1 MSKAAGADT
10 DPFPPATFA
19 PLRNPTFR
27 TIWLAMQV
35 SSLGWLMQT
44 VAISWLM
51 ATISISDLMVA
62 LVQASSNLPAF
73 ILSVFAGALADNFN
87 RPKVMF
93 AGRCLIVIASAM
105 LTGSV
110 ALGFVDPWM
119 ILGFSFLIAC
129 GGALN
134 DPAWQASVGD
144 IVDRRDVPAAV
155 TLLSVGFNTVRT
167 VGPALGGIVVASFG
181 LLTALAV
188 TTLTYLVPLVT
199 IWRCKWKVRS
209 SPLPREPMRTAIY
222 AGVRFTAMS
231 SEIKAAIARGTLFG
245 LASIAILA
253 LLPLVVR
260 DQLGGGPLAY
270 GTLMAGF
277 GTGAVFGGV
286 CNGMFRRSL
295 SQERIMTLACL
306 ACAACSLCLA
316 LTSSIAVAA
325 VALALGGTGWVTAWS
340 GLGVSVQLASPR
352 WVVGRTISIYYA
364 LTYGGIAAGSWLWGT
379 VAQNHSLAWALEG
392 SAGALLLVAAA
403 GVLFPFR
410 ERRESEPDPLEEFN
424 APAVALNLK
433 LRSGPIVV
441 KVEYLVWEE
450 NVEAFLD
457 LMRQRRYVLSRV
469 GARHWTLQRNLQ
481 EPTLWTETFRTPTW
495 TDYLRLNHRLTDA
508 DKELDERVCQLH
520 AGELP
525 PLMTLLI
532 ERPTRPP
539 RKPDQSPPFF
549 LPLLTD
555 FTHFRGCGCSQT
567 SSNIDAEDA

>member
-1 MSKAAGADT
+1 MSTVAGANA
-10 DPFPPATFA
+10 DPVSPATFA
-19 PLRNPTFR
+19 PLRNRTFCS
-27 TIWLAMQV
+27 IWLATQV

-51 ATISISDLMVA
+51 ATISTSDLMVA
-62 LVQASSNLPAF
+62 LVPASSTLPAF
-73 ILSVFAGALADNFN
+73 ILSVFVGAIADNFN
-87 RPKVMF
+87 RRGVML
-93 AGRCLIVIASAM
+93 AGRCIMAISSAM
-105 LTGSV
+105 LTASV

-119 ILGFSFLIAC
+119 ILGFSFLIAS

-167 VGPALGGIVVASFG
+167 VGPALGGIVVALFG

-188 TTLTYLVPLVT
+188 TTLTYLVPLGT

-222 AGVRFTAMS
+222 DGVRFTAMS
-231 SEIKAAIARGTLFG
+231 SEITAAIARGTLFG

-277 GTGAVFGGV
+277 GTGAVVAGV
-286 CNGMFRRSL
+286 SNGLFKQML
-295 SQERIMTLACL
+295 SQERLMTLACV
-306 ACAACSLCLA
+306 ACAACSLSLA
-316 LTSSIAVAA
+316 LASSLAVAA
-325 VALALGGTGWVTAWS
+325 IALALGGAGWVTAWS

-364 LTYGGIAAGSWLWGT
+364 LIDGGIAAGSWVWGT
-379 VAQNHSLAWALEG
+379 VAQNHSLTLALEG

-403 GVLFPFR
+403 GVLFPVR
-410 ERRESEPDPLEEFN
+410 ERHESEPAPLEEFN
-424 APAVALNLK
+424 APAVTLNLK
-433 LRSGPIVV
+433 PRSGPIVV
-441 KVEYLVWEE
+441 NIEYLVSEE

-457 LMRQRRYVLSRV
+457 LMRQRRHVLSRV

-481 EPTLWTETFRTPTW
+481 EPMQWTETFRTPTW
-495 TDYLRLNHRLTDA
+495 TDYLRLNHRLTTEDRQL
-508 DKELDERVCQLH
+508 EERVLLLH
-520 AGELP
+520 EEELP
-525 PLMTLLI
+525 PEVTLSI
-532 ERPTRPP
+532 ERPTSWV
-539 RKPDQSPPFF
+539 RKPEQSGSY
-549 LPLLTD
+549 LPR
-555 FTHFRGCGCSQT
+555 H
-567 SSNIDAEDA
+567 

>member
-1 MSKAAGADT
+1 MSSVAGADT
-10 DPFPPATFA
+10 DPLSPGTFA
-19 PLRNPTFR
+19 PLRNRTFR
-27 TIWLAMQV
+27 SIWLASQV

-51 ATISISDLMVA
+51 ATVSTSDLMVA
-62 LVQASSNLPAF
+62 LVQASSTLPAF
-73 ILSVFAGALADNFN
+73 IFSVFIGAIADNFS
-87 RPKVMF
+87 RRRVMF
-93 AGRCLIVIASAM
+93 AGRCLMAIASAM
-105 LTGSV
+105 LTAFV

-144 IVDRRDVPAAV
+144 MVDRRDVPAAV

-167 VGPALGGIVVASFG
+167 VGPALGGVVVASFG
-181 LLTALAV
+181 LLTAFAV
-188 TTLTYLVPLVT
+188 TTLSYLVPLGT

-222 AGVRFTAMS
+222 DGLRFTAMS
-231 SEIKAAIARGTLFG
+231 SEIKAATARGTLFG

-277 GTGAVFGGV
+277 GTGAVFAGV
-286 CNGMFRRSL
+286 SNSVFRRRL
-295 SQERIMTLACL
+295 SQERLITLACV
-306 ACAACSLCLA
+306 ACAACSLSLA
-316 LTSSIAVAA
+316 LTSSLAVAA
-325 VALALGGTGWVTAWS
+325 IALALGGAGWVTAWS

-364 LTYGGIAAGSWLWGT
+364 LIDGGIAAGSWIWGT
-379 VAQNHSLAWALEG
+379 VAQNHSLTLALEG
-392 SAGALLLVAAA
+392 SAGALLLVAAI
-403 GVLFPFR
+403 GVLFPLR

-424 APAVALNLK
+424 APAIALDLK
-433 LRSGPIVV
+433 PRSGPIVV
-441 KVEYLVWEE
+441 KVEYLVAVE

-457 LMRQRRYVLSRV
+457 LMRERRHVHSRV
-469 GARHWTLQRNLQ
+469 GARHWTLQCNLQ
-481 EPTLWTETFRTPTW
+481 KPLQWIETFRTPTW
-495 TDYLRLNHRLTDA
+495 TDYLRLNHRLTLA
-508 DKELDERVCQLH
+508 DKELDERILQLH

-525 PLMTLLI
+525 PQMMLLI
-532 ERPTRPP
+532 ERPTSSA
-539 RKPDQSPPFF
+539 RKPEQSAPYFP
-549 LPLLTD
+549 
-555 FTHFRGCGCSQT
+555 HR
-567 SSNIDAEDA
+567 